1 MIMDLVRASRTVA
14 ATIER
19 RTLLARRVGKYDLQ
33 QMPSIILDSDG
44 IEFSTYEIKTE
55 NRIRILFTL
64 RRRIIQV
71 FGLRISP
78 NR

>member
-1 MIMDLVRASRTVA
+1 MDLVRVPRTVA

-33 QMPSIILDSDG
+33 HFLPNIPNADRM
-44 IEFSTYEIKTE
+44 EFGTYEIKIKS
-55 NRIRILFTL
+55 RIRILFTL
-64 RRRIIQV
+64 RRKVIQV

-78 NR
+78 NRS